1 MNDIK
6 TILRDIGAILII
18 LGFISLISLIVPF
31 YFNEYGLSSK
41 FDAIGPLLLT
51 SLIFFIIGFPLYY

>member
-18 LGFISLISLIVPF
+18 LGFISLISLIIPF
-31 YFNEYGLSSK
+31 YFNEYGLN
-41 FDAIGPLLLT
+41 DIGLN
-51 SLIFFIIGFPLYY
+51 S